1 MYLDLLKA
9 LYCEENKAKELEKK
23 AQENY
28 LKKQDE
34 NSLNYMHQRI
44 EYCNGLQKGIMIVE
58 QQQKQIYYWKMYD
71 YIMKNATD
79 EEIKEHYKWY
89 KVNNTTDLLNTM
101 FESYCDNYD
110 IFELEQRVKDLESE
124 SD

>member
-1 MYLDLLKA
+1 MYLDLLNV
-9 LYCEENKAKELEKK
+9 LYCEGNKAKELEKK

-79 EEIKEHYKWY
+79 KEIKEHYKWY

-110 IFELEQRVKDLESE
+110 IFELEQRIKDLESE